1 MPRAC
6 SICVHDDRA
15 AINKALIAGEPFRL
29 IAERFGTSATALT
42 RHKAEHLPAKLA
54 KASAAKETAIAD
66 DLLAQVRALR
76 NNAIRILTAAE
87 ESGDLRTALLGIRE
101 ARACVELLA
110 EMEGEL
116 NRTPQVNIL
125 IAPEWLT
132 VRSLLMRTLTDYP
145 EARAQVAAALMTVDH
160 GNG

>member
-6 SICVHDDRA
+6 TICTHDDRA
-15 AINKALIAGEPFRL
+15 AINKALVAGEPFRL

-42 RHKAEHLPAKLA
+42 RHKADHLPAKLA
-54 KASAAKETAIAD
+54 QAHAAKEAALAD
-66 DLLAQVRALR
+66 DLLAQVKALR
-76 NNAIRILTAAE
+76 NKAIRILQTAEAA
-87 ESGDLRTALLGIRE
+87 GDLRVALLGIRE

-116 NRTPQVNIL
+116 NRNPQINIL
-125 IAPEWLT
+125 IAPQWIE
-132 VRSLLMRTLTDYP
+132 VRSLLMGALADYP
-145 EARAQVAAALMTVDH
+145 EARASVAAVLLEVDG